1 MSRTF
6 VDERGEMVFIFQTP
20 PFRIQQSFTSSNHKN
35 VIRGMHFSPY
45 KKFVTVIRGRILDV
59 IVNPNGNVNTYELK
73 TGDSILVDE
82 HHGHGYFCFEDSVIT
97 YALGGE
103 YDPLKEKNC
112 HWKDPTLN
120 IKWPENSKYAI
131 VSEKDKSNPLFK
143 PIENLILGSNGFL
156 GSQLLR
162 YVPNSIG
169 STTRLENIEEELRFL
184 KPKNVISAAG
194 ISGKP
199 TIDWCESNKEETL
212 HVNLTQQLHLIQICK
227 NLGIHLTILGSAMVY
242 DGNKYFTEEDE
253 PNYDT
258 LFYSY
263 VRIQLENIIRK
274 IYLNDVLYLR
284 IIYPVAGD
292 DNPKCFL
299 NKLKSRRNNIHD
311 TNVSITV
318 VPSLFPQL
326 QNLITQRVVGILNFT
341 NDGCVSLGK
350 LMDICN
356 EKYTISNETSN
367 RGECKMDVTKLK
379 GYIDVENVLTSIGR
393 INSR

>member
-1 MSRTF
+1 MSSTF
-6 VDERGEMVFIFQTP
+6 VDERGEMVFNFQTP
-20 PFRIQQSFTSSNHKN
+20 PFKIHQSFTTSNHKN

-45 KKFVTVIRGRILDV
+45 KKFVTVVSGRILDV
-59 IVNPNGNVNTYELK
+59 IVNPNGSVNTYELK

-82 HHGHGYFCFEDSVIT
+82 HHGHGYFCFEDSIIT
-97 YALGGE
+97 YVLGGE
-103 YDPLKEKNC
+103 YDPSKEKNC

-131 VSEKDKSNPLFK
+131 VSDKDKSNPLFK
-143 PIENLILGSNGFL
+143 PIETLILGSSGFL
-156 GSQLLR
+156 GSQLLK

-169 STTRLENIEEELRFL
+169 SSTRLENIEEELRFL
-184 KPKNVISAAG
+184 KPKHVISAAG